1 MQIHRSVARTFHM
14 TLIFS
19 FIFGFFAVLQIAPAQ
34 AQTRVNDK
42 DMAALM
48 RNLRDDAKS
57 FRPQFDSAIG
67 KSTIRKTSQA
77 KDAKEQMKAFVR
89 QTDNLLN
96 RFKKDRNGQARFMTV
111 MNNAEQLDAIIH
123 SAQLGPEVR
132 ERWRKIRSEVHRIA
146 RAYGVPEQF
155 QDESMNT
162 GAGGDSTSC
171 LQSAGAV
178 RANRLV
184 SECLQV
190 SPATHPPCNA
200 QNSCALIISEIK
212 RSCAML
218 TQDAPEFC
226 QQYR

>member
-14 TLIFS
+14 ALIFS
-19 FIFGFFAVLQIAPAQ
+19 FIFGFFVVLQVTPAQ

-42 DMAALM
+42 DMKALM

-57 FRPQFDSAIG
+57 FRPQFDSAIR

-77 KDAKEQMKAFVR
+77 KDAKEQMKAFVK
-89 QTDNLLN
+89 QTDDLLN
-96 RFKKDRNGQARFMTV
+96 RFNKDRNGQAEFTNV
-111 MNNAEQLDAIIH
+111 MNNAEQLDATIH
-123 SAQLGPEVR
+123 SVGLGPEVR
-132 ERWRKIRSEVHRIA
+132 ERWRKIRTEVHQLA

-155 QDESMNT
+155 QNEAMGT
-162 GAGGDSTSC
+162 GAGGDSASC

-200 QNSCALIISEIK
+200 QNSCALIVSEIK

-218 TQDAPEFC
+218 TQDAPDFC
-226 QQYR
+226 QEYR